1 MKKYLIIFVCASALL
16 LLQSKANA
24 QLKGDHILGDL
35 GLQSG
40 SQTPPGFSVFI
51 PVYLYNTNKL
61 KNAHGDVVQ
70 RDIHLNMFVT
80 GIGGA
85 WVTNL
90 KILGANYG
98 GSVLIPF
105 ASNRLEAT
113 STSKS
118 PFAFSDIYFQPV
130 QLGWHIKQA
139 DFVFSYSLYFP
150 SGRYELGG
158 DKNSGLGQLVNEFA
172 AGSTVFFDKKKEW
185 NFSALFSYAL
195 NGKKKDT
202 DLRTGNNLSIEGGFG
217 KTWYLKAAKGPIP
230 KIVNFGPVYYMQ
242 FKTTEDK
249 IPVGTFILDP
259 KKDHIYAVG
268 AEGSVFLPGIRTQ
281 FNLRWLGEAGA
292 VNRFQGNTFFLMMAY
307 NIKSFA
313 KAKQ

>member
-1 MKKYLIIFVCASALL
+1 MKKYLLLFVCAIALFSSPFL
-16 LLQSKANA
+16 ATA
-24 QLKGDHILGDL
+24 QLKGDHLLGDV

-40 SQTPPGFSVFI
+40 TQAPASFSVFV
-51 PVYLYNTNKL
+51 PVYFYNTNKL
-61 KNAHGDVVQ
+61 KNANGDVIQ

-80 GIGGA
+80 GIGAA

-118 PFAFSDIYFQPV
+118 PFNFSDIYFQPV

-139 DFVFSYSLYFP
+139 DFLFSYSLYFP
-150 SGRYELGG
+150 SGRYALGA
-158 DKNSGLGQLVNEFA
+158 DDNSGLGQLVNEFA

-185 NFSALFSYAL
+185 NFSALFSYAF

-202 DLRTGNNLSIEGGFG
+202 ELRTGNNFSIEGGLG
-217 KTWYLKAAKGPIP
+217 KTWYLKPAKGPIP
-230 KIVNFGPVYYMQ
+230 KIVNFGAVYYMQ

-249 IPVGTFILDP
+249 IPIGTYLLDP
-259 KKDHIYAVG
+259 KKDHLYAVG
-268 AEGSVFLPGIRTQ
+268 AEGGLFVPQIRMQ
-281 FNLRWLGEAGA
+281 FNLRWLAEMAA
-292 VNRFQGNTFFLMMAY
+292 VNRFQGNTFLLMVAY

-313 KAKQ
+313 KAK